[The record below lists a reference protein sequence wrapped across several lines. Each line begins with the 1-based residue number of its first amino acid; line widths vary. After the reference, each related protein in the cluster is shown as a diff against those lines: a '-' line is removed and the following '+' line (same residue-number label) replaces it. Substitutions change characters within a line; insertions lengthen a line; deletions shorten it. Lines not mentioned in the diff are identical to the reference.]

1 MAKVDI
7 SLTRSLTINTGNY
20 ESIKPT
26 VTISVRDVDPSKLGD
41 LYQNIDEVL
50 TGLIKFEILACA
62 GEGKMVNSGIDQYCK
77 GIVRNSATIGSEI
90 DVALGKIE
98 EY

>member
-1 MAKVDI
+1 MAKVDV

-26 VTISVRDVDPSKLGD
+26 VTLTVKDVDPSGLGD
-41 LYQNIDEVL
+41 LYQNMDEVL
-50 TGLIKFEILACA
+50 TGLVKFEILACA

-77 GIVRNSATIGSEI
+77 SVVRNSETIGNEL
-90 DVALGKIE
+90 DEALTKIE